1 MKKNLATIH
10 SRRDFPLRRL
20 ISPVQREPG
29 KGGASAKTTLN
40 EPGWVPADTGGAWR
54 RLPIL
59 AFDLLNIFLE
69 AMKLG
74 T

>member
-1 MKKNLATIH
+1 
-10 SRRDFPLRRL
+10 
-20 ISPVQREPG
+20 VQREPG

-59 AFDLLNIFLE
+59 AFDLLKIFLE